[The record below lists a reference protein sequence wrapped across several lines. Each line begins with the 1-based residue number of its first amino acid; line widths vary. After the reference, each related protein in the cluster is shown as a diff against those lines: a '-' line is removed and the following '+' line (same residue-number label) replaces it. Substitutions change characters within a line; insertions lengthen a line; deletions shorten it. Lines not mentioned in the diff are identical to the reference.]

1 MPGVQNWN
9 IPQANSNLS
18 GGRALNPVLALFAGR
33 RANVERL
40 NNLEM
45 QSKAQVW
52 TADQKAGNEVKH
64 AKLHANHMANAQVGD
79 ELDDR
84 GNVTKKAT
92 NPDGT
97 PIANPNHGK
106 PFSAVMSGIRVGQTS
121 TTFQKLGN
129 TAHESNPDKK
139 RKSGGKNRGGGAG
152 RDASITDMVAG
163 IKAGHFSFEEAT
175 GPGGAENWTTE
186 SSFGKGKSSKKGAGQ
201 ASDAPGP
208 MSKKFAQDYA
218 AHVAGG
224 GNEES
229 YLNQFGDSGRRRRK
243 KNPPPGNNG
252 GNS

>member
-45 QSKAQVW
+45 TSKAQVW

-64 AKLHANHMANAQVGD
+64 AKLHANHMVNAQVGD
-79 ELDDR
+79 ELDER
-84 GNVTKKAT
+84 GNVTKKAS

-97 PIANPNHGK
+97 PIANANHGK
-106 PFSAVMSGIRVGQTS
+106 PVSAVLSGVRVGQTS
-121 TTFQKLGN
+121 TTYQKLGN

-139 RKSGGKNRGGGAG
+139 RPPGGKNRGGGKG
-152 RDASITDMVAG
+152 RGGTIAATVAAV
-163 IKAGHFSFEEAT
+163 KAGHVDFEQAT
-175 GPGGAENWTTE
+175 GGE
-186 SSFGKGKSSKKGAGQ
+186 FGDEHGISPKLTADFG
-201 ASDAPGP
+201 
-208 MSKKFAQDYA
+208 
-218 AHVAGG
+218 AHVAAG
-224 GNEES
+224 GNQES
-229 YLNQFGDSGRRRRK
+229 YLNQFGTSGRRK
-243 KNPPPGNNG
+243 KVTPPGNSG

>member
-45 QSKAQVW
+45 TSKAQVW

-64 AKLHANHMANAQVGD
+64 AKLHANHMVNAQVGD
-79 ELDDR
+79 ELDER
-84 GNVTKKAT
+84 GNVVKKAS

-106 PFSAVMSGIRVGQTS
+106 PVSSVLSGVRVGQTS
-121 TTFQKLGN
+121 TTYQKLGN
-129 TAHESNPDKK
+129 TAHESNPMKK
-139 RKSGGKNRGGGAG
+139 TKKPGGNRGGGKG
-152 RDASITDMVAG
+152 RGGTIAATVAAV
-163 IKAGHFSFEEAT
+163 KAGHVDFEQAT
-175 GPGGAENWTTE
+175 GGE
-186 SSFGKGKSSKKGAGQ
+186 FGDEHGISPKMTADFG
-201 ASDAPGP
+201 
-208 MSKKFAQDYA
+208 
-218 AHVAGG
+218 AHVAAG
-224 GNEES
+224 GNQES
-229 YLNQFGDSGRRRRK
+229 YLNQFGTSGRRK
-243 KNPPPGNNG
+243 KTPPPGNSG